1 MVGKHSSWDLSVY
14 NAKFELYHFQRGS
27 KAQNAGIRAG
37 RFEELPAAV
46 SVLLRSSALVG
57 GELSRP
63 RPGNACHR
71 WPWRC
76 HSTGKSHWLRP
87 QHRRHNT
94 KGGVG
99 NKGTLGNC
107 AAIRC
112 LVYWPVCCSSS
123 LAWCHTQYRI
133 HPGRHQSSSASRS
146 RDRAAEPKKPKKG
159 PSVLRPASMPVRPP
173 LPESHSMYGPT

>member
-14 NAKFELYHFQRGS
+14 NAKFEVYYFQRGS

-94 KGGVG
+94 KGSVG

-112 LVYWPVCCSSS
+112 PGLLASLLFELACMVPHPIQNSSWEASVVISIAFKRSCSRAKETKKRSIGAETS
-123 LAWCHTQYRI
+123 LNAGT
-133 HPGRHQSSSASRS
+133 STFA
-146 RDRAAEPKKPKKG
+146 
-159 PSVLRPASMPVRPP
+159 
-173 LPESHSMYGPT
+173 